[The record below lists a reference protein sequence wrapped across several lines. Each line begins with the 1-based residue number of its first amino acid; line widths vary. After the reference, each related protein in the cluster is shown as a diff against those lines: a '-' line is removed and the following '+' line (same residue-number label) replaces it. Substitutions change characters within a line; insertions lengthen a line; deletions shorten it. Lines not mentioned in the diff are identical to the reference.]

1 LPSQTTRA
9 DRWRRRPLAG
19 LAVRAVI
26 LLLPFAMSLAAVII
40 LGRTV
45 PRPHG
50 ATVVL
55 WYAGICAFSWGL
67 LWLAQRLLTRLLP
80 LAALLEMA
88 LVFPDQAP
96 SRTQLARRAGSNREL
111 RQLLDA
117 REENAPFKVEKVRE
131 DRYFVFFFDKPED
144 PGVLFDQ
151 LSQARAAVRQFIRE
165 DMKPTDYVA
174 IAGHDVRLK
183 VWSDFTTDKAKLE
196 RALDES
202 SRFGKGELKAAPG
215 DGPSILRNVDSAS
228 MERRTG
234 SVYQAL
240 DVLAE
245 AVRPIRARKNLVMF
259 SPGIVDIDETVRG
272 GMIMNRSRYLDPAL
286 ESLNASN
293 VSVYSL
299 QLQRPPDTEVNT
311 TPFFHQRLT
320 ELADATGGQYFM
332 PAATFRNAVNKVEQT
347 NSGYYLVTYRS
358 RKERGEQGFQ
368 KVDVSV
374 KNPEFKV
381 VARSGYAFGS

>member
-1 LPSQTTRA
+1 MKRIAILVSLLALALPGVAQQFQEKI
-9 DRWRRRPLAG
+9 DVN
-19 LAVRAVI
+19 AVLLDVI
-26 LLLPFAMSLAAVII
+26 VTDNRGNQI
-40 LGRTV
+40 LGLTKDDF
-45 PRPHG
+45 
-50 ATVVL
+50 VVKE
-55 WYAGICAFSWGL
+55 GGV
-67 LWLAQRLLTRLLP
+67 AQEVDSVDYFT
-80 LAALLEMA
+80 
-88 LVFPDQAP
+88 
-96 SRTQLARRAGSNREL
+96 N

-117 REENAPFKVEKVRE
+117 REENAPFQVEKVRE

-151 LSQARAAVRQFIRE
+151 LSQARSAVRQFIDKE
-165 DMKPTDYVA
+165 MKPTDLVA

-183 VWSDFTTDKAKLE
+183 VWSDFTSDKAKLT

-202 SRFGKGELKAAPG
+202 ARFSRGEMKAAPG
-215 DGPSILRNVDSAS
+215 DGPSILRHIDSAS

-245 AVRPIRARKNLVMF
+245 AVRPIRARKNLLLF
-259 SPGIVDIDETVRG
+259 SPGIVDVDETVRA
-272 GMIMNRSRYLDPAL
+272 GMIVNRSRYLDTAL

-299 QLQRPPDTEVNT
+299 QLQRPTDSEVNT
-311 TPFFHQRLT
+311 TPYFHQRLT
-320 ELADATGGQYFM
+320 EFADATGGEYFM
-332 PAATFRNAVNKVEQT
+332 PAASFQNAVKKVERT
-347 NSGYYLVTYRS
+347 NAGYYLVTYRS

-368 KVDVSV
+368 KVDVSL

>member
-1 LPSQTTRA
+1 MNRIATLISLLALALPGFAQQFEEKI
-9 DRWRRRPLAG
+9 DVN
-19 LAVRAVI
+19 AVLLDVI
-26 LLLPFAMSLAAVII
+26 VTDNRGNQI
-40 LGRTV
+40 LGLTKDDFV
-45 PRPHG
+45 IKENG
-50 ATVVL
+50 V
-55 WYAGICAFSWGL
+55 
-67 LWLAQRLLTRLLP
+67 AQDVESVDYFT
-80 LAALLEMA
+80 
-88 LVFPDQAP
+88 
-96 SRTQLARRAGSNREL
+96 N

-165 DMKPTDYVA
+165 EMKPTDYVA

-299 QLQRPPDTEVNT
+299 QLQRPTDTEVNT

-332 PAATFRNAVNKVEQT
+332 PAATFRTAVNKVEQT

-368 KVDVSV
+368 KVNVSV